1 MKLSTIWLWIA
12 AALAMVIAL
21 TSYRYLMPGM
31 PGAAAN
37 VLANRFTSTGALVV
51 HVAFAATALALGALQ
66 LFPRLRARWPTWH
79 RRAGTVYVIACMIGG
94 AAGLVLALGTTAGPI
109 GTAGFGALALLWIGC
124 TAQAWRFAK
133 ARDFISHRRWMIR
146 SYALTFAAVT
156 LRIYLPIAIMARLDI
171 GPAYQ
176 AISFLCWVPN
186 LIVAE
191 LWLRF
196 GQGVRTSRPLAA
208 PSQSRG

>member
-1 MKLSTIWLWIA
+1 MKLTTVWLWIA
-12 AALAMVIAL
+12 AALAMVISL

-51 HVAFAATALALGALQ
+51 HVGFAATALALGALQ
-66 LFPRLRARWPTWH
+66 LFPRFRARWSAWH
-79 RRAGTVYVIACMIGG
+79 RRAGTVYVIACLVGG

-109 GTAGFGALALLWIGC
+109 GTAGFGALAMLWIGF
-124 TAQAWRFAK
+124 TTQAWRYAK
-133 ARDFISHRRWMIR
+133 ARDFVSHRRSMIR

-156 LRIYLPIAIMARLDI
+156 LRIYLPIAIVGGLDI
-171 GPAYQ
+171 GRAYQ

-196 GQGVRTSRPLAA
+196 GQGVRTSRPLAT
-208 PSQSRG
+208 PSQSPG